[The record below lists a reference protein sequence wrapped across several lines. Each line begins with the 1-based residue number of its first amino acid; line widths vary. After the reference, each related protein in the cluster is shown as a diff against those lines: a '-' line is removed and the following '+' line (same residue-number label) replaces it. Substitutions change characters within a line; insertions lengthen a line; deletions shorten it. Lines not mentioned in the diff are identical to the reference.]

1 MKQEK
6 LNLYRIDMKYIRNL
20 HNVDDRVSSVSPQIG
35 KQHRIYVGTV
45 VVCNEHK
52 YLIPLSHP
60 VEKHKKMSP
69 RADFDKIIDKKGKLL
84 GVLNYNLMIPVE
96 DKQLVKINLKED
108 KRDTIAEKHY
118 KQLCID
124 ELKWC
129 RQKSTLV
136 VGAIMIVLGS
146 LSSLG
151 YGPLAC
157 VKIIGMQFLDFFDFL
172 TNSVM
177 MPIAALMTSLFVSKV
192 VGVDRMEEEIRH
204 GESKFRR
211 KKIFVVMIKYL
222 CPIFAII
229 ILVSSVANAFGW
241 ISM

>member
-96 DKQLVKINLKED
+96 DKQLVKINLKEN
-108 KRDTIAEKHY
+108 KRDTIDEKYY

-129 RQKSTLV
+129 RKNAEIIINKAVWVNQIIKEKSDVWILK
-136 VGAIMIVLGS
+136 S
-146 LSSLG
+146 L
-151 YGPLAC
+151 
-157 VKIIGMQFLDFFDFL
+157 
-172 TNSVM
+172 
-177 MPIAALMTSLFVSKV
+177 
-192 VGVDRMEEEIRH
+192 
-204 GESKFRR
+204 
-211 KKIFVVMIKYL
+211 KKNAV
-222 CPIFAII
+222 AII
-229 ILVSSVANAFGW
+229 INKIY
-241 ISM
+241 ISHLE